1 MNTPVLMCAC
11 TFVCMNVRAHVY
23 ICLRCVCGIWDV
35 HDMYVCVC
43 VSVCN
48 YACICRC
55 KSKCIL

>member
-11 TFVCMNVRAHVY
+11 AFVCMNVRAHMY

-43 VSVCN
+43 VSVCD
-48 YACICRC
+48 YA
-55 KSKCIL
+55 